1 MTADVS
7 PHQPMSSAQ
16 LLAIVEVAHDD
27 RVRCQAVGC
36 NHSVFRRVHVVREDS
51 GIHVYGSECF
61 KKLFVGLPT
70 ASSVPSYTSAEGRR
84 LTDAERQLLIENT
97 ERLIQMLEA
106 EYEAELAR
114 KAALAAERVTPPPIK
129 APAPPPQSQSIVTP
143 AARAAA
149 EAQAKANVRSKYG
162 VNPELPGWR
171 GLVLYEMKRLL
182 DENAG

>member
-1 MTADVS
+1 M
-7 PHQPMSSAQ
+7 PSAQ
-16 LLAIVEVAHDD
+16 LLAVVDDAHDD
-27 RVRCQAVGC
+27 RVRCQAVAC
-36 NHSVFRRVHVVREDS
+36 NHSVFRRIHVVREDS

-70 ASSVPSYTSAEGRR
+70 ASYVPSYTSAEGRR
-84 LTDAERQLLIENT
+84 LTDAERRLLIENT
-97 ERLIQMLEA
+97 ERLIQNFAA
-106 EYEAELAR
+106 EYEAELAL
-114 KAALAAERVTPPPIK
+114 KAALVVERVTPPPVS
-129 APAPPPQSQSIVTP
+129 APAPPPQSQPIVSP

-182 DENAG
+182 GENVGEPRSGK